1 MERLFRVRLSR
12 GQAFSSSS
20 SSSTS
25 SVSSSHSHDPDSLR
39 SLDEVRRMES
49 SLSIALER
57 SFLLPASSLSLL
69 AQLISRLLTFAY
81 QASFPLFFL
90 LTVTTR
96 ALLLF
101 PFLLTLLFSLV
112 SLFFHF
118 SKILG
123 YFVLFSFSSFSCYFR
138 EILDT
143 TLFIS
148 IHSHYIVV
156 VVVVERFLR

>member
-12 GQAFSSSS
+12 GQAFSSSY

-25 SVSSSHSHDPDSLR
+25 SVSSSHSHDPGSLR

-81 QASFPLFFL
+81 QASFPLFFSPNCRCSRPL
-90 LTVTTR
+90 VVSFPSHAVVFVGLFI
-96 ALLLF
+96 F
-101 PFLLTLLFSLV
+101 PFLQNSRLLCSLLIFILFLLFS
-112 SLFFHF
+112 
-118 SKILG
+118 
-123 YFVLFSFSSFSCYFR
+123 
-138 EILDT
+138 
-143 TLFIS
+143 
-148 IHSHYIVV
+148 
-156 VVVVERFLR
+156 